1 MKSNTAEHLS
11 FGTTLSHPGINDI
24 CKNLNFN
31 VYFAAEWYFKQ
42 KHSQPSMSLKFAQ
55 CQKCISTRLLSSKF
69 NCSTTTLF
77 LSFAASS
84 FSHINFL
91 YINELTISLK
101 CNLSNN
107 EVFLQIYTFLFFGR
121 GRYKN
126 GTLPQNFP
134 NKWFRW

>member
-101 CNLSNN
+101 CNLTIKQWSLFTNLHFF
-107 EVFLQIYTFLFFGR
+107 VFWSRKIQKRNVATKFS
-121 GRYKN
+121 K
-126 GTLPQNFP
+126 
-134 NKWFRW
+134 